1 VECSVTKDHEEVF
14 EKSQMYKLI
23 DKHMNSIVLIINYP
37 VVVETSVDKGDV
49 CVYAPVYVSIIC
61 MCAE

>member
-1 VECSVTKDHEEVF
+1 VECGGTRDHEEVF

-37 VVVETSVDKGDV
+37 VVVETSVDKG
-49 CVYAPVYVSIIC
+49 VYV
-61 MCAE
+61 